1 MNSATDS
8 TKSRPASSGRAASAA
23 TPGTESETKSRSTMP
38 SAKARG
44 ASPAKTPCAA
54 KAPTPVAPASRH
66 KRAASISVPP
76 VQTTSSTM
84 RAIRPPTSPT
94 SERAQVRP
102 EERDLSTQATGTS
115 CRSLRPN
122 SRANRTARFT
132 PPESGD
138 TTTMRRVRCATRS
151 ACQARKPVAS
161 IECIGT
167 RNAFS
172 SAAG

>member
-8 TKSRPASSGRAASAA
+8 TKSLPVSSGRAARAA

-38 SAKARG
+38 SANARG

-54 KAPTPVAPASRH
+54 KALTPVAPAKRH
-66 KRAASISVPP
+66 NRAASIKVPP
-76 VQTTSSTM
+76 VQTTSSTIS
-84 RAIRPPTSPT
+84 AIRPPTSPT
-94 SERAQVRP
+94 NDLAQVRP
-102 EERDLSTQATGTS
+102 EARALSTQATGTS
-115 CRSLRPN
+115 CRSLRPS
-122 SRANRTARFT
+122 SRAKRTARFT

-138 TTTMRRVRCATRS
+138 TTTILRVRCATRS

-161 IECIGT
+161 IECMGT